1 MASYTSTV
9 RLHQLNI
16 PELSGYISEFLTY
29 SSNSGTSGL
38 FSIIGSGRTSVT
50 DSGGLIVI
58 GSDAYNLTTSGDLTN
73 LFNSII
79 TTSNTSYYPYLSGN
93 FLSSEIDALNNFT
106 GNLTGESGM
115 FSFIGNSGILISTNL
130 DDIIISYTGNDWQ
143 NYVPLSQFNSGTS
156 TGFNFFYLKDN
167 LKLLSSTFNQGQ
179 DFYLQGQESVNIST
193 PYIIDL
199 YGSLAT
205 SNSLPSGKPYIL
217 GFDVYGG
224 KITSS
229 GNQVLTFADTG
240 YYVSP
245 SQLLSASGSLMS
257 AILRYRAATET
268 GLFSISGSDG
278 INVSGVGNNFI
289 ISFTGTAS
297 NLPDITDIGGNVGI
311 NNLSPQYALDVNG
324 DIGNSIYTSNNFI
337 TLDDGYGNLSIKA
350 NGNQLFT
357 IHNQTGISIGFGAS
371 AVKPNA
377 IAIGNNAF
385 SNGIN
390 AIVIGTGTTSNIDNT
405 IIIGNS
411 QKVGI
416 NQSSPQYDLD
426 VKGSGNFSSGLYVSG
441 NNISTYFYSTNN
453 PSGYITELNT
463 GSFITTDQSGLF
475 YPKTNPSGYI
485 TGINLTSYITTGQTG
500 QFYSINNPSGF
511 ITGVNTGN
519 FITTGQTGLF
529 YAASNPSNYITISSL
544 SPYYL
549 NSNPSGFISSES
561 LFTENSGSYYPRS
574 NPSGYITGVNT
585 GNFVTTNNTG
595 LFITTGQTGAFYPSS
610 NPSGYIST
618 ETSFAAN
625 SGSYYLR
632 SNPSGYITGVD
643 LTSYQQITPVT
654 TTIYVDVNRIDAYVS
669 AGSINYPYKSI
680 GSAITALGAPSGPI
694 ILNLAVG
701 TYIEESPTFPTVP
714 IIINGNN
721 STIVTALGAGTGIAT
736 FPSTVVL
743 NNITLLGNLV
753 LSSTSTTVWNNLY
766 NVEALGNFTSS
777 GMVSCINTSLLGNGS
792 TNGVVTI
799 SPGSTFEFSSS
810 VIGSPAYYSRLV
822 LGVSSTVFLS
832 TAEVFSNEVSNYAI
846 DASAS
851 GSILYAN
858 FVKIY
863 NFGAGKGINT
873 SNGAIVNGLNNSLLG
888 VDVYLS
894 GSGNGIVAGSSATLC
909 DAYTIVYGFG
919 GGSPTFGT
927 ASGTNILGKNYGSV
941 TATTISA
948 NLVTVDISSNVTIAI
963 NTLNFVDTTSAR
975 SLKMPP
981 PSRGATFYTKDTSF
995 LAQTN
1000 PITFT
1005 QNGSEKIEGIAGSY
1019 LSYSQ
1024 GGSILWASNGI
1035 DWFIIN

>member
-1 MASYTSTV
+1 
-9 RLHQLNI
+9 
-16 PELSGYISEFLTY
+16 
-29 SSNSGTSGL
+29 
-38 FSIIGSGRTSVT
+38 
-50 DSGGLIVI
+50 
-58 GSDAYNLTTSGDLTN
+58 
-73 LFNSII
+73 
-79 TTSNTSYYPYLSGN
+79 
-93 FLSSEIDALNNFT
+93 
-106 GNLTGESGM
+106 
-115 FSFIGNSGILISTNL
+115 
-130 DDIIISYTGNDWQ
+130 
-143 NYVPLSQFNSGTS
+143 
-156 TGFNFFYLKDN
+156 
-167 LKLLSSTFNQGQ
+167 
-179 DFYLQGQESVNIST
+179 
-193 PYIIDL
+193 
-199 YGSLAT
+199 LAT

-257 AILRYRAATET
+257 AILRYRTATET

-475 YPKTNPSGYI
+475 YPKT
-485 TGINLTSYITTGQTG
+485 
-500 QFYSINNPSGF
+500 
-511 ITGVNTGN
+511 
-519 FITTGQTGLF
+519 
-529 YAASNPSNYITISSL
+529 
-544 SPYYL
+544 
-549 NSNPSGFISSES
+549 
-561 LFTENSGSYYPRS
+561 
-574 NPSGYITGVNT
+574 
-585 GNFVTTNNTG
+585 
-595 LFITTGQTGAFYPSS
+595 

-927 ASGTNILGKNYGSV
+927 ASGTNILGKNYGSI